1 MTWLRILSVEE
12 LAAAQRAV
20 EETVSWPGISPR
32 GLLSGPVKPARADGF
47 RPGPA

>member
-20 EETVSWPGISPR
+20 EETVSWPGISPER
-32 GLLSGPVKPARADGF
+32 AAVWAGQAGPG
-47 RPGPA
+47 